1 MEYQTQLKIQAY
13 VDGELSAGE
22 SREIAGLVARD
33 AEARGLFEELSMTKS
48 IISANESSVLMPES
62 GDFFWS
68 KVSKEI
74 SRLEEPATVSRFAP
88 RPWLRWL
95 LPVSGFAAI
104 AIAVTLSL
112 RQNAPAIDETENTL
126 EEASVVSFRSQAEK
140 MSVVWVQTD
149 GDSPFTSEQ
158 QDGKNERNDNE

>member
-1 MEYQTQLKIQAY
+1 MDYQTQLKIQAY
-13 VDGELSAGE
+13 VDGELSGADM
-22 SREIAGLVARD
+22 RQIADLVTRD
-33 AEARGLFEELSMTKS
+33 ADAQALYEELSMTRS
-48 IISANESSVLMPES
+48 VISANETPVLMPES

-74 SRLEEPATVSRFAP
+74 GRLEEPVAVSRFAP
-88 RPWLRWL
+88 RTLLRWL
-95 LPVSGFAAI
+95 LPVGGFAAL

-112 RQNAPAIDETENTL
+112 HNTAPTIDETENTL

-149 GDSPFTSEQ
+149 GDSPFTSEEH
-158 QDGKNERNDNE
+158 DGKNERNEDQ